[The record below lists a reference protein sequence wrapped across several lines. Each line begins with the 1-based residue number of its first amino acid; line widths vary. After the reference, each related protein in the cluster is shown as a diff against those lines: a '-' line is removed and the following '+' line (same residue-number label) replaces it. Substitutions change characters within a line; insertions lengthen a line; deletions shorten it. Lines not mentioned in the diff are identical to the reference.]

1 MRKYLTGILTAALV
15 LMAVLPLK
23 VSAGGQDALYLEA
36 EGEGV
41 KVRLA
46 LPGAD
51 GQMLSSLQLTL
62 KVTSDTAERLEA
74 AFQFEEALTGKT
86 KVCEARY
93 QAESGTLNLYIAGR
107 EPLFARG
114 EETLTL
120 GRVVAEGGSFT
131 VEAEEDALTLAEGSS
146 KRTAKLG
153 QLPAAVLAGD
163 QREPG
168 DGTETKE
175 HGEGE
180 ETPSV
185 QPPAGDENLQQSVNA
200 AKGYVKK
207 NYTKE
212 SYAALEEAVKNAEG
226 VLGNLNASQEERDE
240 ALKSLQNAAGA
251 LEDQTLTSTELM
263 NSQNGSSQ
271 EEELFKEPAPVVL
284 YVMIAVL
291 ILVIAGITVY
301 GIYYKRKEEII
312 RK

>member
-23 VSAGGQDALYLEA
+23 VSAGGGEALYLEA

-51 GQMLSSLQLTL
+51 GEMLSSLQLAL
-62 KVTSDTAERLEA
+62 KVTSDTAENLEA
-74 AFQFEEALTGKT
+74 AFQFEEALTGKA

-93 QAESGTLNLYIAGR
+93 QAENGTLNLYIAGR

-120 GRVVAEGGSFT
+120 GRVVAEGGAFT

-146 KRTAKLG
+146 KRTVNLG
-153 QLPAAVLAGD
+153 QIPKAVLAGD
-163 QREPG
+163 KREPADTAG
-168 DGTETKE
+168 SEELEG
-175 HGEGE
+175 GE
-180 ETPSV
+180 ETPAI
-185 QPPAGDENLQQSVNA
+185 QPPVGDESLQQSVNA
-200 AKGYVKK
+200 AKGYIKK

-226 VLGNLNASQEERDE
+226 ILGNPNASQAERDE
-240 ALKSLQNAAGA
+240 ALKSLQNAVGA
-251 LEDQTLTSTELM
+251 LEDQTLTSTEAK

-271 EEELFKEPAPVVL
+271 EELFKEPVPVVL

-291 ILVIAGITVY
+291 VLVIAGITVY
-301 GIYYKRKEEII
+301 GIRYKKKEELI

>member
-23 VSAGGQDALYLEA
+23 VSAGGGEALYLEA

-51 GQMLSSLQLTL
+51 GEMLSSLQLALT
-62 KVTSDTAERLEA
+62 VTSDTAENLEA
-74 AFQFEEALTGKT
+74 AFQFEEALTGKA

-146 KRTAKLG
+146 KRTVNLG
-153 QLPAAVLAGD
+153 QIPKAVLAGD
-163 QREPG
+163 KREPADTAG
-168 DGTETKE
+168 SEELEG
-175 HGEGE
+175 GE
-180 ETPSV
+180 ETPAI
-185 QPPAGDENLQQSVNA
+185 QPPVGDESLQQSVNA
-200 AKGYVKK
+200 AKGYIKK

-226 VLGNLNASQEERDE
+226 ILGNPNASQAERDE
-240 ALKSLQNAAGA
+240 ALKSLQNAVGA
-251 LEDQTLTSTELM
+251 LEDQTLTSTEAK

-271 EEELFKEPAPVVL
+271 EELFKEPVPVVL

-291 ILVIAGITVY
+291 VLVIAGITVY
-301 GIYYKRKEEII
+301 GIRYKKKEELI

>member
-93 QAESGTLNLYIAGR
+93 QAENGTLNLYIAGR

-146 KRTAKLG
+146 KRTVNLG
-153 QLPAAVLAGD
+153 QIPKAVLAGD
-163 QREPG
+163 KREPADTAG
-168 DGTETKE
+168 SEELEG
-175 HGEGE
+175 GE
-180 ETPSV
+180 ETPAI
-185 QPPAGDENLQQSVNA
+185 QPPVGDESLQQSVNA
-200 AKGYVKK
+200 AKGYIKK

-226 VLGNLNASQEERDE
+226 ILGNPNASQAERDE
-240 ALKSLQNAAGA
+240 ALKSLQNAVGA
-251 LEDQTLTSTELM
+251 LEDQTLTSTEAK

-271 EEELFKEPAPVVL
+271 EELFKEPVPVVL

-291 ILVIAGITVY
+291 VLVIAGITVY
-301 GIYYKRKEEII
+301 GIRYKKKEELI